1 MDRLEELKEK
11 FNEYK
16 HEKLSLNMQRGQP
29 SNANFDI
36 SNPMLTCVKDGDF
49 ITESGVDIRNYPGGV
64 IGLKEARE
72 LFSGI
77 LGVDPD
83 EMVVGNNASLKMLS
97 NVLMWG
103 LLRGLK
109 NSKAPWSTTKNKII
123 VTVPGYDRHFRLLN
137 DLGVEM
143 ISVDITS
150 SGPDMDRVEE
160 LVAGDDRIKG
170 LLFVPIYSN
179 PTGDSVS
186 DETVKRLACMK
197 TAAEDFTIFADNAY
211 AVHHLYGD
219 TKKPPDLLEACKNAG
234 NPNRVYIFGSTSKI
248 TFAGAGIGFFGTSRE
263 NLEYI
268 TKLMGSEFIGPNKI
282 EQYRHVKF
290 ISGFEGGITG
300 LMNTHAEILRPK
312 FQAVDRILSRE
323 LGGSGLAEWTKPRGG
338 YFISLN
344 TKKPVARRVVELAK
358 EAGVSLTPA
367 GATYPFGK
375 DPCNSNIR
383 IAPTRPPLEDIE
395 KAMKILGICIKI
407 ASME

>member
-383 IAPTRPPLEDIE
+383 IAPTRPPLEDIK